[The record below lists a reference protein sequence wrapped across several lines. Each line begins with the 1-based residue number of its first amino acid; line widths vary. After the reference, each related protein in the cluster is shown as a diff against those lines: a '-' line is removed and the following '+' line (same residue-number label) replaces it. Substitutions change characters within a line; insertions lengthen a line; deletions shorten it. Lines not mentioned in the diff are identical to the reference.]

1 MGEGR
6 GQLLKAPCSCVHNVV
21 LVHMRAFLGVS
32 MLTFHEIVRGFSQKL
47 MSLQGSVY
55 VWLPLFKSL
64 PLNFFFF
71 SFLCLS
77 LGSDRQ
83 VKLMRFIGGAPGIP
97 FKCLNSQN

>member
-6 GQLLKAPCSCVHNVV
+6 GQLLKAPCSCVHDVV
-21 LVHMRAFLGVS
+21 LVHMRAFLGES

-64 PLNFFFF
+64 PLNFFFSHF
-71 SFLCLS
+71 FVSALAVT
-77 LGSDRQ
+77 GR
-83 VKLMRFIGGAPGIP
+83 
-97 FKCLNSQN
+97 LN